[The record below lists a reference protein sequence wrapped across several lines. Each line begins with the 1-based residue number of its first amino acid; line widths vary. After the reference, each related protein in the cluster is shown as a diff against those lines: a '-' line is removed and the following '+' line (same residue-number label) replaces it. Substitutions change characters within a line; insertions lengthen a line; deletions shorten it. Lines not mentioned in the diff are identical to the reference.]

1 MPAAPKPAAAPAAA
15 PETALPAEAVTLK
28 PGKHKPPLSMSQQR
42 FLLTLIALVA
52 LLGSLYEA
60 ATMKDMVAD
69 VRTAVLT
76 IISTALVGTVRDAFK
91 HYFPGGQAD
100 QPTPP
105 AK

>member
-1 MPAAPKPAAAPAAA
+1 MPTPKSDPAPVVVAEKPP
-15 PETALPAEAVTLK
+15 EAVTLK

-42 FLLTLIALVA
+42 FLLTLIALAA

-60 ATMKDMVAD
+60 ATMTNMVPD

-100 QPTPP
+100 QPNPP

>member
-1 MPAAPKPAAAPAAA
+1 MAAVPKKPAPTEQAAPAAD
-15 PETALPAEAVTLK
+15 PPAAAKAEKRAR
-28 PGKHKPPLSMSQQR
+28 PPLSMAQQR
-42 FLLTLIALVA
+42 FLLTLIALGT

-60 ATMKDMVAD
+60 ATMTNMVAD

-100 QPTPP
+100 QPPP
-105 AK
+105 K